1 MAIRDEQINN
11 GVFRVTKWTIRPN
24 DEIPRHVHEFEYVVV
39 PLVNGTMRVLNPD
52 GSETRAKIQV
62 GQSYTRQAGAD
73 HTIVNGGSE
82 TIEFIEIEKL
92 L

>member
-1 MAIRDEQINN
+1 
-11 GVFRVTKWTIRPN
+11 
-24 DEIPRHVHEFEYVVV
+24 
-39 PLVNGTMRVLNPD
+39 MRVLNPD